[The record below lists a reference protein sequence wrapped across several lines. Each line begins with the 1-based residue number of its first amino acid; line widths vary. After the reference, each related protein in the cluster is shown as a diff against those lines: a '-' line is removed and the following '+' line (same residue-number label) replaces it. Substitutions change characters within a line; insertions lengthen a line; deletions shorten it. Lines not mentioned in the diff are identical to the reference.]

1 MSDDLQDVINA
12 VGDLPPM
19 PAVALKVMELIQD
32 PATTADQ
39 LARAISLDPAV
50 AARVLK
56 IANSSYYSLTRQVKT
71 VEHAIMILGEKTL
84 KSLVLAASL
93 KGVNRNIGLMEKMLW
108 EDSIGCA
115 IGARIVCRYRKAGD
129 PEEAFLGGLF
139 RHIGKL
145 VLNNSF
151 PEEFREMVQR
161 AYNGEALM
169 NQLEREYFPFSHSVV
184 GAAVLKKWKMSDNL
198 IRLVQHHSDL
208 FLVMETDPVQQQ
220 LTASVNLADKLCRVL
235 GIGQR
240 APEKDLVVLETA
252 GAKVL
257 KMTRD
262 EIDEVTEN
270 FRTVFEADKEVFLA

>member
-1 MSDDLQDVINA
+1 MSDELQDVINA

-19 PAVALKVMELIQD
+19 PAVAMKVMQLIQD
-32 PATTADQ
+32 PSTTADQ

-56 IANSSYYSLTRQVKT
+56 IANSSYYCLTRQVKT
-71 VEHAIMILGEKTL
+71 VEHAIMVLGEKTL

-93 KGVNRNIGLMEKMLW
+93 KGVNRNFGLMEKILW

-115 IGARIVCRYRKAGD
+115 IGSRIVCRYRRAGD

-161 AYNGEALM
+161 AYNGEAPLGV
-169 NQLEREYFPFSHSVV
+169 LEREYFPFSHSVV
-184 GAAVLKKWKMSDNL
+184 GAAVLRKWKMSDNL

-208 FLVMETDPVQQQ
+208 FLPLVSDPAQQQ
-220 LTASVNLADKLCRVL
+220 VIACVNLADKLCRVL

-240 APEKDLVVLETA
+240 APNSSLDVIETA
-252 GAKVL
+252 GAKAL
-257 KMTRD
+257 KMTQA
-262 EIDEVTEN
+262 EIDEVRED
-270 FRTVFEADKEVFLA
+270 FRKVFEADKDVFLS